1 MVTKEQCL
9 LNRALE
15 EMHYGRNQGLM
26 MAVMNAFNNGKQ
38 YISEKVFMN
47 NESGIDSAL
56 SDFTPSQIIRAVLGE
71 DSEYR
76 IDEPF
81 FVVEGDEIRS
91 IDGYD
96 FKEMLGQGGAQGLLT
111 DEVVEELVSAGEI
124 GEAFDDYVSV
134 NYPQDYENIDTY
146 ALYDMG
152 YRTEGQI
159 LQADWDQLVK
169 ELMNQRPV
177 SLDEN
182 DIRSI
187 TNKVISEIKKRRKK

>member
-1 MVTKEQCL
+1 MEESDYIVDIGPGAGIHGGKVVSAGTPAEVAADESSITGAYLSGRKRIEVPSVR
-9 LNRALE
+9 RA
-15 EMHYGRNQGLM
+15 G
-26 MAVMNAFNNGKQ
+26 NGCW
-38 YISEKVFMN
+38 
-47 NESGIDSAL
+47 L
-56 SDFTPSQIIRAVLGE
+56 T
-71 DSEYR
+71 
-76 IDEPF
+76 
-81 FVVEGDEIRS
+81 
-91 IDGYD
+91 
-96 FKEMLGQGGAQGLLT
+96 LLT

-169 ELMNQRPV
+169 ELINQRPV

>member
-1 MVTKEQCL
+1 
-9 LNRALE
+9 
-15 EMHYGRNQGLM
+15 

-38 YISEKVFMN
+38 YISEKVFIN

-169 ELMNQRPV
+169 ELINQRPV

>member
-1 MVTKEQCL
+1 M
-9 LNRALE
+9 LNRAIE

-38 YISEKVFMN
+38 YISEKVFIN

>member
-38 YISEKVFMN
+38 YISEKVFIN

-169 ELMNQRPV
+169 ELINQRPV

>member
-9 LNRALE
+9 LNRAIE

-26 MAVMNAFNNGKQ
+26 VAMMNAFNNGKQ
-38 YISEKVFMN
+38 YISEKVFIN
-47 NESGIDSAL
+47 NESGLDSAL

-169 ELMNQRPV
+169 ELINQRPV